1 MSKNDRDKEIRS
13 YFRAMD
19 RSFYMDTDKNLANWD
34 QALSIGHGQTISQ
47 PSLVLKMT
55 LELDL
60 KPGSRVLEVGTGSG
74 YQTALLAAFCD
85 SVYTVERIPPLQER
99 AQDRLREA
107 GFTNIDYRLGD
118 GSKGW
123 PEHAPYDRIMVTAA
137 AEAVPDPLLEQLAA
151 PGKMMVPVGGRMGQE
166 LLLIEKNSRGE
177 VKSSVVEYVAFVP
190 LEEDEE
196 T

>member
-1 MSKNDRDKEIRS
+1 MSKSDRDKEIRS

-60 KPGSRVLEVGTGSG
+60 EPDCRVLEVGTGSG
-74 YQTALLAAFCD
+74 YQTALLAAFSD

-99 AQDRLREA
+99 AQERLREA
-107 GFTNIDYRLGD
+107 GFTNINYRLGD

-137 AEAVPDPLLEQLAA
+137 AEAVPDPLVEQLAA

>member
-55 LELDL
+55 LELDIE
-60 KPGSRVLEVGTGSG
+60 PSSRVLEVGTGSG
-74 YQTALLAAFCD
+74 YQTALLAAFSD
-85 SVYTVERIPPLQER
+85 HVYTVERISPLQER
-99 AQDRLREA
+99 AQARLQEA
-107 GFTNIDYRLGD
+107 GFTNIDFRLGD

-137 AEAVPDPLLEQLAA
+137 AEAVPDSLVEQLAA
-151 PGKMMVPVGGRMGQE
+151 SGKMMVPVGGRMGQE
-166 LLLIEKNSRGE
+166 LLLIEKNSQGE
-177 VKSSVVEYVAFVP
+177 VNSSVVEYVAFVP
-190 LEEDEE
+190 LEEGEE

>member
-1 MSKNDRDKEIRS
+1 MSKSDRNKEIRS

-55 LELDL
+55 LELDVE
-60 KPGSRVLEVGTGSG
+60 PASRVLEVGTGSG
-74 YQTALLAAFCD
+74 YQTALLAAFAEQ
-85 SVYTVERIPPLQER
+85 VYTVERILPLQER
-99 AQDRLREA
+99 AQERLKEA
-107 GFTNIDYRLGD
+107 GFTNINYRLGD

-137 AEAVPDPLLEQLAA
+137 AKAVPESLVGQLAA
-151 PGKMMVPVGGRMGQE
+151 PGKMMVPVGGRRGQE
-166 LLLIEKNSRGE
+166 LLLIEKNSQGE
-177 VKSSVVEYVAFVP
+177 LSSSVVEYVAFVP
-190 LEEDEE
+190 LEQDEE

>member
-1 MSKNDRDKEIRS
+1 MANNDRDKEIRS
-13 YFRAMD
+13 YFREMD
-19 RSFYMDTDKNLANWD
+19 RSFYMDTDKSLAKWD

-55 LELDL
+55 LELDVE
-60 KPGSRVLEVGTGSG
+60 PCSRVLEIGTGSG
-74 YQTALLAAFCD
+74 YQTALLAAFSD

-99 AQDRLREA
+99 AQDRLLEA
-107 GFTNIDYRLGD
+107 GFTNINYRLGD

-137 AEAVPDPLLEQLAA
+137 AEAVPDSLVDQLAA

-166 LLLIEKNSRGE
+166 LLLIEKNHQGE
-177 VKSSVVEYVAFVP
+177 VKSSVVEYVAVVP

-196 T
+196 P

>member
-13 YFRAMD
+13 YFREMD

-55 LELDL
+55 LELDIE
-60 KPGSRVLEVGTGSG
+60 PSSRVLEVGTGSG
-74 YQTALLAAFCD
+74 YQTALLAAFAGH
-85 SVYTVERIPPLQER
+85 VYTVERISPLQER
-99 AQDRLREA
+99 AQARLQEA
-107 GFTNIDYRLGD
+107 GFTNIDSRLGD

-137 AEAVPDPLLEQLAA
+137 AEAVPGSLVEQLAA

-166 LLLIEKNSRGE
+166 LLLIEKNSQGE
-177 VKSSVVEYVAFVP
+177 VSSSVVEYVAFVP
-190 LEEDEE
+190 LEEEE
-196 T
+196 DV

>member
-1 MSKNDRDKEIRS
+1 MAKSDRDKEIRS

-19 RSFYMDTDKNLANWD
+19 RGFYMDMDKNLANWD

-60 KPGSRVLEVGTGSG
+60 EPGSRVLEIGTGSG
-74 YQTALLAAFCD
+74 YQTALLAAFSD

-99 AQDRLREA
+99 ANDRLREA
-107 GFTNIDYRLGD
+107 GFTNINYRLGD

-137 AEAVPDPLLEQLAA
+137 AEAVPDRLVEQLAA

-177 VKSSVVEYVAFVP
+177 VQSSVVEYVAFVP

>member
-13 YFRAMD
+13 YFREMD

-55 LELDL
+55 LELDIE
-60 KPGSRVLEVGTGSG
+60 PSSRVLEVGTGSG
-74 YQTALLAAFCD
+74 YQTALLAAFAGHI
-85 SVYTVERIPPLQER
+85 YTVERISPLQER
-99 AQDRLREA
+99 AQARLQEA
-107 GFTNIDYRLGD
+107 GFTNIDSRLGD

-137 AEAVPDPLLEQLAA
+137 AEAVPGSLVEQLAA

-166 LLLIEKNSRGE
+166 LLLIEKNSQGE
-177 VKSSVVEYVAFVP
+177 VSSSVVEYVAFVP
-190 LEEDEE
+190 LEEEE
-196 T
+196 DV